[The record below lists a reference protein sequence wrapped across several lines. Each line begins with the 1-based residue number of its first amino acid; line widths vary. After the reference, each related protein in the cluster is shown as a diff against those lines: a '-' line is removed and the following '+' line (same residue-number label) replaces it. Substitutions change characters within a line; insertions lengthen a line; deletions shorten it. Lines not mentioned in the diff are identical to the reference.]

1 MAEQDRT
8 ALEQELQRLQA
19 ELEER
24 KGSVP
29 IHSIR
34 PHQLIEIEELEE
46 AIEEVQ
52 RKLAAL

>member
-8 ALEQELQRLQA
+8 ALEQELRRLQA

-29 IHSIR
+29 IHSVR
-34 PHQLIEIEELEE
+34 PRQLIEIEELEE
-46 AIEEVQ
+46 AVEDIR